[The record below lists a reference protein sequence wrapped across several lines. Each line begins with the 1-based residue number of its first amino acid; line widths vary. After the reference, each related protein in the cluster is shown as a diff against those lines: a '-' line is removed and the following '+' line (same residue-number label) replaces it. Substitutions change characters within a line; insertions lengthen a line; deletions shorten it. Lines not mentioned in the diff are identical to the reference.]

1 VIVKDLV
8 DRLFPDGHSITFE
21 DAFFYGVGSLQEKQ
35 ISIIGTRERALIGVD
50 LALRIA
56 SQLVM
61 VMRDHPGSTILLL
74 IDTAGQK
81 MSRRDELLGLNG
93 YIAHVAKCLE
103 VARRRGHKILGLVSG
118 EAVSAG
124 FLSTSMLAD
133 ACYALPG
140 AEVRVMNL
148 KAMSRVTKI
157 PVERLEL
164 LSERSPVFAPG
175 VSNYV
180 AMGAIAEIWDGDLSK
195 ALVEV
200 LGADFGSADR
210 RRQHG
215 EERRGRSLA
224 KIVSDRVRHDPA

>member
-1 VIVKDLV
+1 MIVKDLA

-21 DAFFYGVGSLQEKQ
+21 NEFFYGVGCLQEKR
-35 ISIIGTRERALIGVD
+35 INIIGTRERALIGVD

-56 SQLVM
+56 SQIVM

-74 IDTAGQK
+74 VDTAGQK

-103 VARRRGHKILGLVSG
+103 VARGRGHKILGLVSG

-175 VSNYV
+175 VSNYF

-195 ALVEV
+195 ALVEA
-200 LGADFGSADR
+200 LGADLGSADR
-210 RRQHG
+210 RRQYG

-224 KIVSDRVRHDPA
+224 KIVSDRVRYDPA

>member
-1 VIVKDLV
+1 VIVKDLA

-21 DAFFYGVGSLQEKQ
+21 DEFFYGSASLQQRE
-35 ISIIGTRERALIGVD
+35 ISIIGTLERALIGVD

-56 SQLVM
+56 NRIVT
-61 VMRDHPGSTILLL
+61 VMRDFPGSPILLL

-157 PVERLEL
+157 PVERLEI

-175 VSNYV
+175 ISNYY
-180 AMGAIAEIWDGDLSK
+180 AMGAIAETWDGDLSK
-195 ALVEV
+195 ALAEALDV
-200 LGADFGSADR
+200 DFASTDR
-210 RRQHG
+210 RRQYG
-215 EERRGRSLA
+215 EERHGRSLA